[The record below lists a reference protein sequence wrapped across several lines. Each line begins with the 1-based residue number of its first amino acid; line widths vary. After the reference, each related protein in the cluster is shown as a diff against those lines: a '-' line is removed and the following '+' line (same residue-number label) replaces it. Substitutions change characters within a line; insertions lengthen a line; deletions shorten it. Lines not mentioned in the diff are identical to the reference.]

1 MKDEHGI
8 TIKRRLMTRHNYM
21 ISTAQD
27 EALKAIS
34 AATGLSVSEL
44 VRQGI
49 QAVIGEYKNVLRKE
63 L

>member
-1 MKDEHGI
+1 MKEAKVGQ
-8 TIKRRLMTRHNYM
+8 IKRRMMTRHNYM
-21 ISTAQD
+21 ISDAQD

-34 AATGLSVSEL
+34 TATKLSVSEL

-49 QAVIGEYKNVLRKE
+49 QAVIGEYKDVLRKE